1 MAAAC
6 ALAPKRHGGYGVAVQ
21 DLLDLQ
27 GASGA
32 TYRFRLIADPGA
44 LPATSGNYVYVRFR
58 GATPQVLACGA
69 VNTLG
74 AAARGW
80 DEAVRA
86 HAVAALYIRLNV
98 ARAAR
103 DQEHADLVAKYR
115 PPMAA
120 IDEA

>member
-1 MAAAC
+1 
-6 ALAPKRHGGYGVAVQ
+6 VQ

-32 TYRFRLIADPGA
+32 TYRFRLIADPGE
-44 LPATSGNYVYVRFR
+44 LPATSGNYIYVRWR
-58 GATPQVLACGA
+58 GSAPQVLACGA
-69 VNTLG
+69 ANSLG
-74 AAARGW
+74 AATRRW

-86 HAVAALYIRLNV
+86 HGAAGLYIRLNV

-115 PPMAA
+115 PPMTPL
-120 IDEA
+120 DEA